1 MSPRYI
7 VLLRPAAQRD
17 WDHLP
22 AVTYQRVQA
31 ALLKLE
37 ENPRPRGSKKLTG
50 RENEWRLRM
59 GEYRVLYEVDDKAR
73 VVRVFCIRHRREA
86 YR

>member
-1 MSPRYI
+1 MSPHYS

-22 AVTYQRVQA
+22 ATAHQRVEA

-37 ENPRPRGSKKLTG
+37 ENPRPHGSKKLTG

-59 GEYRVLYEVDDKAR
+59 GEYRLLYEVDDKAR
-73 VVRVFCIRHRREA
+73 VVRVFRIRHRREV